1 MIIIPEKMVA
11 GGTALGRMD
20 GKAVFVPFALPGE
33 TCEIEITES
42 KKDYAFARLV
52 SVLEPSP
59 RRVEPR
65 CPLFGRCGGCTLQM
79 ADDEYQLKLRKSIL
93 ENALERARVT
103 PETGVSVVSGDP
115 WGYRSRFQFHKTPS
129 GGIGFSE
136 GGSSAVIEV
145 SDCPV
150 ANETCRDAIASGSIA
165 RDARKSAT
173 GNRFHVFG
181 HQGRLWQEGIDEA
194 CAVPVAGTTIRFNV
208 KGFFQ
213 SNIPMLESLV
223 GAINAVPVSGTT
235 AFSGERLL
243 DFYSGVGTFSA
254 TTGKAFAET
263 VLVEH
268 NREALETARVN
279 LEGVPGKTVLCATSD
294 ARWPSRPEA
303 RLAYDCAIVDPP
315 RLGID
320 RATLDWI
327 ISSKIGDLRS
337 VSCDPVTFARDAA
350 RLVAGGFTLREVT
363 LFDFYPQTHHIETLA
378 FFTR

>member
-1 MIIIPEKMVA
+1 
-11 GGTALGRMD
+11 MD

-79 ADDEYQLKLRKSIL
+79 ADDGYQSELRKSIL
-93 ENALERARVT
+93 ENALSRARVRA
-103 PETGVSVVSGDP
+103 EQGVAVVSGDP
-115 WGYRSRFQFHKTPS
+115 WGYRSRFQFHKTPN

-136 GGSSAVIEV
+136 GGSSAVIEMT
-145 SDCPV
+145 DCPV
-150 ANETCRDAIASGSIA
+150 ANRTCRDAIADGSIA
-165 RDARKSAT
+165 RNARKNPA

-181 HQGRLWQEGIDEA
+181 HQDRLWQEGIDEA
-194 CAVPVAGTTIRFNV
+194 CEVPVAGTTIRFNV

-213 SNIPMLESLV
+213 SNIPMLEALI
-223 GAINAVPVSGTT
+223 GAITAVPVNGNPR
-235 AFSGERLL
+235 FSGERLL

-254 TTGKAFAET
+254 TTGRDFAET

-268 NREALETARVN
+268 NREALETARTN
-279 LEGVPGKTVLCATSD
+279 LEGSSGKAILCATSD
-294 ARWPSRPEA
+294 ARWPGRPES
-303 RLAYDCAIVDPP
+303 RLPYDCAIVDPP

-327 ISSKIGDLRS
+327 VASNIKDLRS

-350 RLVAGGFTLREVT
+350 RLVAGGFALREVT

-378 FFTR
+378 FFAR